1 MTENQT
7 VKYLPTDIN
16 ILNMNNKKRLLIY
29 FMALFSVMHIH
40 AQTVQKGKDGVV
52 FNVPSNAFNIN
63 KIKLKV
69 WKDDIIQ
76 VIVSPKES
84 FSDRKSL
91 IITEKIND
99 IPQWNVEETN
109 KEIILRTQSITARI
123 DKQNYNIS
131 FSKSDGTVLLSEN
144 EKNLQPAEVAG
155 EKCYHIKQSY
165 KYSENESLY
174 GLGSYMDGEVRLNG
188 KKVTMLQK
196 NREDVV
202 PVIISSNKY
211 SILWDNYSLGEFND
225 VKGSY
230 YLWSSVAD
238 EINYFFMYG
247 DNLDHLVSSYRQLTG
262 KAPMYPKWA
271 FGYIQSKQ
279 KYNTQNEIV
288 SVVKGFRDRK
298 FPLDLIVQDWQY
310 WPEGQWGQKSFNRK
324 NYPDPQKMMDD
335 IHAMNTKIMISIWP
349 DMAQGGPNNT
359 AMKAIDGLLNDNAHL
374 NIFKPEARQL
384 YWKQAN
390 DSLFHYG
397 IDGWWADCSEGYDSD
412 WTSPYF
418 KLPSVQG
425 DKVNSDKLTGMFGS
439 GRYINSY
446 ALMHTKGLFEGQR
459 ATTSAKRVFILT
471 RSAFAGLQKYG
482 ASYWSGDVSA
492 NWEEFRAQI
501 PAGLNFC
508 MTGIPY
514 WTTDIAGYFI
524 KHEPGW
530 WFSNGVFEKGQ
541 EDKGFLELYTRWFQ
555 FAAFCPLFRA
565 HGADFPRE
573 PWAFVTQDSLTYRAL
588 LKFTNL
594 RYRLIPYLYSIAWRV
609 TNENYTLMRALPFD
623 FMNDSATYN
632 INNQYMFGPSFLVN
646 PVVEPLYY
654 LPNSIKVEGSIQP
667 DANSNTKLEAKSNSY
682 TRSVYLPK
690 GTQWFDFWTG
700 KSYSGGITVKADA
713 SFETMP
719 LYVKAGSI
727 IPMGPFIQYSSE
739 KTDPLEIRIYPGASG
754 EFVLYEDENDNYNYE
769 KGVYSLIEFHWNNAL
784 KTLTISERKGEFPGM
799 LNKRK
804 FEIVLVNE
812 NSGIGIETQ
821 AISKAIDYSGK
832 KIEVSLKF

>member
-1 MTENQT
+1 
-7 VKYLPTDIN
+7 
-16 ILNMNNKKRLLIY
+16 
-29 FMALFSVMHIH
+29 
-40 AQTVQKGKDGVV
+40 
-52 FNVPSNAFNIN
+52 
-63 KIKLKV
+63 
-69 WKDDIIQ
+69 
-76 VIVSPKES
+76 
-84 FSDRKSL
+84 
-91 IITEKIND
+91 
-99 IPQWNVEETN
+99 
-109 KEIILRTQSITARI
+109 
-123 DKQNYNIS
+123 
-131 FSKSDGTVLLSEN
+131 
-144 EKNLQPAEVAG
+144 
-155 EKCYHIKQSY
+155 
-165 KYSENESLY
+165 
-174 GLGSYMDGEVRLNG
+174 MDGEIRLNG

-202 PVIISSNKY
+202 PFLISSNKY
-211 SILWDNYSLGEFND
+211 GILWDNYSLSEFND

-230 YLWSSVAD
+230 YLWSNVAD
-238 EINYFFMYG
+238 EINYFFIYG
-247 DNLDHLVSSYRQLTG
+247 DNFDQLVSSYRQLTG

-288 SVVKGFRDRK
+288 SIVKGFRDRK

-324 NYPDPQKMMDD
+324 NYPDPKKMMED
-335 IHAMNTKIMISIWP
+335 IHAMNTEIMISIWP

-359 AMKAIDGLLNDNAHL
+359 EMKAIDGLLKDNAHL

-418 KLPSVQG
+418 KLPPVRG

-482 ASYWSGDVSA
+482 ASYWTGDVSA

-573 PWAFVTQDSLTYRAL
+573 PWAFVTQDSLTYRTL

-654 LPNSIKVEGSIQP
+654 LPNSIKVEGSIAP
-667 DANSNTKLEAKSNSY
+667 DANTNTKLEAKSNFY

-690 GTQWFDFWTG
+690 GTLWFDFWTG
-700 KSYSGGITVKADA
+700 KIYEGGNSVTADA

-719 LYVKAGSI
+719 LFVKAGSI
-727 IPMGPFIQYSSE
+727 IPMGPFIQYSTE
-739 KTDPLEIRIYPGASG
+739 KTDPLEIRIYPGADG
-754 EFVLYEDENDNYNYE
+754 KFTLYEDENDNYNYE
-769 KGVYSLIEFHWNNAL
+769 KGVYSLIEFNWNNAL
-784 KTLTISERKGEFPGM
+784 KTITISDRKGEFPGM

-821 AISKAIDYSGK
+821 VISKAIDYSGK
-832 KIEVSLKF
+832 KMEVNLKF

>member
-1 MTENQT
+1 M
-7 VKYLPTDIN
+7 VKYLQTN
-16 ILNMNNKKRLLIY
+16 AKMLKMNNKKRLLIC
-29 FMALFSVMHIH
+29 FMVLFSLMHIY
-40 AQTVQKGKDGVV
+40 AQTVQKEKDGVV

-63 KIKLKV
+63 KMKLKV

-76 VIVSPKES
+76 VIISPLES
-84 FSDRKSL
+84 FSDRESL
-91 IITEKIND
+91 IITEKMNS
-99 IPQWNVEETN
+99 IPQWNVEETKN
-109 KEIILRTQSITARI
+109 EIILRTQSVITKI
-123 DKQNYNIS
+123 DKQNYHVS
-131 FSKSDGTVLLSEN
+131 FSKPDGNVLLSEN
-144 EKNLQPAEVAG
+144 GKNLQFTEVAG
-155 EKCYHIKQSY
+155 EKCYQIKQSFL
-165 KYSENESLY
+165 YSENESLY

-188 KKVTMLQK
+188 KKVTLLQK

-202 PVIISSNKY
+202 PYIISSNKY
-211 SILWDNYSLGEFND
+211 GILWDNYSLSEFND

-230 YLWSSVAD
+230 YLWSNVAD
-238 EINYFFMYG
+238 EINYFFIHG
-247 DNLDHLVSSYRQLTG
+247 DNFDQLVSAYRELTG

-271 FGYIQSKQ
+271 YGYIQSKQ

-288 SVVKGFRDRK
+288 SIVKGFRDRK

-324 NYPDPQKMMDD
+324 NYPDPQKMIDD
-335 IHAMNTKIMISIWP
+335 IHKMNTKIMISIWP

-374 NIFKPEARQL
+374 NILKPEARQL

-418 KLPSVQG
+418 KLTSVRG

-439 GRYINSY
+439 GRYINIY

-459 ATTSAKRVFILT
+459 ATTSSKRVFILT

-573 PWAFVTQDSLTYRAL
+573 PWAFVNQDSLTYRTL

-594 RYRLIPYLYSIAWRV
+594 RYRLIPYLYSTAWRV

-654 LPNSIKVEGSIQP
+654 LPNSIKVEGSIAP
-667 DANSNTKLEAKSNSY
+667 DANTNTKLETKSDY
-682 TRSVYLPK
+682 YAREVYLPK

-700 KSYSGGITVKADA
+700 KSYSGGITLKADA
-713 SFETMP
+713 RFETMP
-719 LYVKAGSI
+719 LFVKAGSI
-727 IPMGPFIQYSSE
+727 IPMGPFIQYSTE
-739 KTDPLEIRIYPGASG
+739 KTDPLEIRIYPGANG
-754 EFVLYEDENDNYNYE
+754 KFTLYEDENDNYNYE
-769 KGVYSLIEFHWNNAL
+769 KGVYSLIEFNWNDAL
-784 KTLTISERKGEFPGM
+784 KTLTISGRKGEFPGM

-812 NSGIGIETQ
+812 NSGIGIETKG
-821 AISKAIDYSGK
+821 ISKAIDYSGGK
-832 KIEVSLKF
+832 MEVSLKF

>member
-1 MTENQT
+1 MVRYLQT
-7 VKYLPTDIN
+7 NAKMLK
-16 ILNMNNKKRLLIY
+16 MNNKKRLLIC
-29 FMALFSVMHIH
+29 FMVLFSLMHIY
-40 AQTVQKGKDGVV
+40 AQTVQKEKDGVV
-52 FNVPSNAFNIN
+52 FNVPSNAFIIN
-63 KIKLKV
+63 KMKLKV

-76 VIVSPKES
+76 VIISPLES
-84 FSDRKSL
+84 FSDRESL
-91 IITEKIND
+91 IITEKMNS
-99 IPQWNVEETN
+99 IPQWNVEETKN
-109 KEIILRTQSITARI
+109 EIILRTQSVITKI
-123 DKQNYNIS
+123 DKQNYHVS
-131 FSKSDGTVLLSEN
+131 FSKPDGNVLLSEN
-144 EKNLQPAEVAG
+144 GKNLQFTEVAG
-155 EKCYHIKQSY
+155 EKCYQIKQSFL
-165 KYSENESLY
+165 YSENESLY

-188 KKVTMLQK
+188 KKVTLLQK

-202 PVIISSNKY
+202 PYIISSNKY
-211 SILWDNYSLGEFND
+211 GILWDNYSLSEFND

-230 YLWSSVAD
+230 YLWSNVAD
-238 EINYFFMYG
+238 EINYFFIHG
-247 DNLDHLVSSYRQLTG
+247 DNFDQLVSAYRELTG

-271 FGYIQSKQ
+271 YGYIQSKQ

-288 SVVKGFRDRK
+288 SIVKGFRDRK

-324 NYPDPQKMMDD
+324 NYPDPQKMIDD
-335 IHAMNTKIMISIWP
+335 IHKMNTKIMISIWP

-374 NIFKPEARQL
+374 NILKPEARQL

-418 KLPSVQG
+418 KLTSVRG

-439 GRYINSY
+439 GRYINIY

-459 ATTSAKRVFILT
+459 ATTSSKRVFILT

-573 PWAFVTQDSLTYRAL
+573 PWAFVNQDSLTYRTL

-594 RYRLIPYLYSIAWRV
+594 RYRLIPYLYSTAWRV

-654 LPNSIKVEGSIQP
+654 LPNSIKVEGSIAP
-667 DANSNTKLEAKSNSY
+667 DANTNTKLETKSDY
-682 TRSVYLPK
+682 YAREVYLPK

-700 KSYSGGITVKADA
+700 KSYSGGITLKADA
-713 SFETMP
+713 RFETMP
-719 LYVKAGSI
+719 LFVKAGSI
-727 IPMGPFIQYSSE
+727 IPMGPFIQYSTE
-739 KTDPLEIRIYPGASG
+739 KTDPLEIRIYPGANG
-754 EFVLYEDENDNYNYE
+754 KFTLYEDENDNYNYE
-769 KGVYSLIEFHWNNAL
+769 KGVYSLIEFNWNDAL
-784 KTLTISERKGEFPGM
+784 KTLTISGRKGEFPGM

-812 NSGIGIETQ
+812 NSGIGIETKG
-821 AISKAIDYSGK
+821 ISKAIDYSGGK
-832 KIEVSLKF
+832 MEVSLKF

>member
-1 MTENQT
+1 M
-7 VKYLPTDIN
+7 
-16 ILNMNNKKRLLIY
+16 LNMNNKKQLLIY
-29 FMALFSVMHIH
+29 SLLSFCVMLTQ
-40 AQTVQKGKDGVV
+40 AQTIQKEQDGIV
-52 FNVPSNAFNIN
+52 FSAPSNSANIK

-76 VIVSPKES
+76 VIVSPEES
-84 FSDRKSL
+84 FSDRESL
-91 IITEKIND
+91 IVTEKIND
-99 IPQWNVEETN
+99 IPKWNAEETN
-109 KEIILRTQSITARI
+109 NEIILRTQSVITKI
-123 DKQNYNIS
+123 DKQNYHVS
-131 FSKSDGTVLLSEN
+131 FSKPDGTVLLSEN
-144 EKNLQPAEVAG
+144 GKNLQFTEVAG
-155 EKCYHIKQSY
+155 EKCYHIKQSFI
-165 KYSENESLY
+165 YSENESLY
-174 GLGSYMDGEVRLNG
+174 GLGSYMDGEIRLNG
-188 KKVTMLQK
+188 KKLTMLQK

-202 PVIISSNKY
+202 PFIISSNKY
-211 SILWDNYSLGEFND
+211 GILWDNYSLSEFND

-230 YLWSSVAD
+230 YLWSNVAD
-238 EINYFFMYG
+238 EINYFFIYG
-247 DNLDHLVSSYRQLTG
+247 DNFDHLVSSYRQLTG

-288 SVVKGFRDRK
+288 SIVKGFRDRK

-310 WPEGQWGQKSFNRK
+310 WPEGQWGQKSFNHK
-324 NYPDPQKMMDD
+324 NYPDPRKMIDD
-335 IHAMNTKIMISIWP
+335 IHKMNTKIMISIWP

-418 KLPSVQG
+418 KLPPVQG
-425 DKVNSDKLTGMFGS
+425 DKVNSDKLTSLFGT
-439 GRYINSY
+439 GRYINIY
-446 ALMHTKGLFEGQR
+446 ALMHTKGLYEGQR
-459 ATTSAKRVFILT
+459 ATTSSKRVFILT
-471 RSAFAGLQKYG
+471 RSAYAGLQKYG

-573 PWAFVTQDSLTYRAL
+573 PWAFVTQDSLTYRTL

-667 DANSNTKLEAKSNSY
+667 DANTNTKLEAKSNSF

-727 IPMGPFIQYSSE
+727 IPMGPFIQYSTE
-739 KTDPLEIRIYPGASG
+739 KTDPLEIRIYTGANG
-754 EFVLYEDENDNYNYE
+754 TFTLYEDENDNYNYE

-784 KTLTISERKGEFPGM
+784 KTLTISDRKGEFPGM

-832 KIEVSLKF
+832 KMEVNLKF